1 MFIKIY
7 TFGKQKKSELLQLKE
22 RYMIM
27 LSKWNVEIIE
37 LKESKFGN
45 VRNKQEADFKTFR
58 KKLDQNFFPILMD
71 ERGNE
76 FTSINLAEKLEK
88 MNLEGLK
95 IAFCLGGP
103 FGFTEEDKHFFKEK
117 IALSKLTLTHEM
129 AEIILLE
136 QLYRSFTILNNKDYH
151 Y

>member
-7 TFGKQKKSELLQLKE
+7 TFGKQKKSELFQLKE

-27 LSKWNVEIIE
+27 LSKWNVEFIE

-45 VRNKQEADFKTFR
+45 AKSKQEADFKTFR

-71 ERGNE
+71 ERGTE
-76 FTSINLAEKLEK
+76 FTSVNLAKKLEK

-103 FGFTEEDKHFFKEK
+103 FGFTEEDKNFFKEK

>member
-27 LSKWNVEIIE
+27 LSRWNVELIE
-37 LKESKFGN
+37 LKESKIGN
-45 VRNKQEADFKTFR
+45 VKNKQEADFKTFK
-58 KKLDQNFFPILMD
+58 KKLDPNYFPILMD

-88 MNLEGLK
+88 MNFEGLK

-117 IALSKLTLTHEM
+117 IALSKLTMTHEM